1 MSLSTF
7 EKYKKTTKEDLMKRK
22 QARQEAIAE
31 MWTPE
36 LESRVREE
44 LLEVCPSLERL
55 PLLMQSLLHVAKWNT
70 DPDGEAAPYMY
81 LRDYLDLADLE
92 LKLQKMGR

>member
-1 MSLSTF
+1 MRSTNY
-7 EKYKKTTKEDLMKRK
+7 EKYKKTTKENMMKMK
-22 QARQEAIAE
+22 QARREAIAE

-55 PLLMQSLLHVAKWNT
+55 PLLMQSLLHTAEENMNL
-70 DPDGEAAPYMY
+70 DEDAPFRY
-81 LRDYLDLADLE
+81 LQEYLALADLE
-92 LKLQKMGR
+92 LKFQKMGR